1 MKKIQSIETLV
12 SIDYK
17 GNKKGLLCCKDC
29 CLCNRNTSDADID
42 TMFIVEHK
50 NGNNI
55 SA

>member
-1 MKKIQSIETLV
+1 MEDSKIIFKKCVDNNS
-12 SIDYK
+12 
-17 GNKKGLLCCKDC
+17 C

-55 SA
+55 SV